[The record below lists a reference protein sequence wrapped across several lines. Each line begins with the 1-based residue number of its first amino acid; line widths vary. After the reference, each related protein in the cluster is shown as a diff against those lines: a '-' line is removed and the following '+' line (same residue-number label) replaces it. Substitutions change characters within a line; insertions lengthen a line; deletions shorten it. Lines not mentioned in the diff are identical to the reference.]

1 MSLSRFYPVPLP
13 PDGKLPPDQQ
23 QAQEEGQ
30 HVGNGAASRAPS
42 RPNRP
47 DSRIA
52 RGIRNTPCRAR
63 GNGKGGYRPAD
74 PLKERGGGQ
83 MQAVQEEGGHI
94 QPEAVLGTVQVE
106 GLSETNS
113 IPICRGKQLEH
124 EEPHPRNYQG
134 DGGGRAEGL
143 PHPKKMLRPEVVTVD
158 RLYGG
163 RRRPQTWSGQ
173 SDRPSSSFRRQR
185 ERCAAVHA
193 GCP

>member
-30 HVGNGAASRAPS
+30 HVGNGGGQQGTIQAEPAGQQNSQGNQKHALP
-42 RPNRP
+42 
-47 DSRIA
+47 
-52 RGIRNTPCRAR
+52 GQ

-106 GLSETNS
+106 GAVRDEQHPDL
-113 IPICRGKQLEH
+113 PGKQLEH
-124 EEPHPRNYQG
+124 GVYLYAGTQG
-134 DGGGRAEGL
+134 CL
-143 PHPKKMLRPEVVTVD
+143 
-158 RLYGG
+158 
-163 RRRPQTWSGQ
+163 
-173 SDRPSSSFRRQR
+173 
-185 ERCAAVHA
+185 
-193 GCP
+193 